1 MRERFN
7 MHVAID
13 ARIPNKGLGGVQQV
27 LITMAQGFRSIPK
40 SELQRTWIVYSGT
53 DWWHDFIPIDD
64 QILETKSPFFG
75 ISIIFASRFN
85 KITSFLFPLIRL
97 LFPDRVGLDDIL
109 RAHQVDV
116 VHVPFQDGIRTNLPN
131 IYQPHDLQHEYLPE
145 FFSVLQRRHRNRV
158 WKARAID
165 ATKILVASSLVAE
178 DLTHFWQIPPSKI
191 VIEPI
196 PPPLRPAFVQEST
209 NLNCPYIFY
218 PAVFWQ
224 HKNHQ
229 NLIAAFAIMK
239 KSGYEGK
246 LLLSGAPGP
255 TEKLCR
261 KKVASLGL
269 NDDVEFLGH
278 LTEAKFSTLISNAEL
293 VAIPSLFEAASL
305 VAWDAQRLKI
315 PTAVSNI
322 ASFRNQN
329 SDRSVYFDPT
339 NPRSIASTILDC
351 LSDTSQTKLMVE
363 SAANYCQSLHPTNYA
378 NSLLT
383 LYLSLKN

>member
-1 MRERFN
+1 

-27 LITMAQGFRSIPK
+27 LITMAQGFSSIPK

-53 DWWHDFIPIDD
+53 DWWQDFIPVDD

-75 ISIIFASRFN
+75 ISIIFVSRFN
-85 KITSFLFPLIRL
+85 KITRFVFPLIRFL
-97 LFPDRVGLDDIL
+97 LPDRVQLDDAL
-109 RAHQVDV
+109 RARQVDV
-116 VHVPFQDGIRTNLPN
+116 VHVPFQDGIRTSLPN
-131 IYQPHDLQHEYLPE
+131 IYQPHDLQHEYFPE

-158 WKARAID
+158 WKARAIE
-165 ATKILVASSLVAE
+165 ATKVLVASSLVAE
-178 DLTHFWQIPPSKI
+178 DLTRFWQIPPSKI
-191 VIEPI
+191 AIEPI
-196 PPPLRPAFVQEST
+196 PPPLRPTYGQKST
-209 NLNCPYIFY
+209 NLKCPYIFY
-218 PAVFWQ
+218 PAVFWP

-239 KSGYEGK
+239 ESGYPGK

-269 NDDVEFLGH
+269 NNDVEFLGH
-278 LTEAKFSTLISNAEL
+278 LSETEFSMFISNAAL

-315 PTAVSNI
+315 PSAVSNV

-339 NPRSIASTILDC
+339 NPTSIASTILDC
-351 LSDTSQTKLMVE
+351 LSDTRQTNLMIE
-363 SAANYCQSLHPTNYA
+363 RAANYCESLHPTNYA
-378 NSLLT
+378 NSLLN
-383 LYLSLKN
+383 LYLSLKTS